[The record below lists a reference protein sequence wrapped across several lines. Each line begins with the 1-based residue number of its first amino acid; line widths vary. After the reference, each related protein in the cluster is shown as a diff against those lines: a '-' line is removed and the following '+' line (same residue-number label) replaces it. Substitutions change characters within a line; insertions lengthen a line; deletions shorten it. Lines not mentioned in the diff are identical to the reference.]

1 MDDLDF
7 LHANLPEFEGYDDEE
22 ARHHTDQ
29 RVRAWVGGSLA
40 DVQVRLDAALAARS
54 ELREQLEATI
64 LRCQFPDQKF
74 VLRLDATHGIE
85 PALKA
90 SLAACDRKLVELA
103 QESCHVDEAGLGQ
116 ILAEINQTFD
126 RRSQQ
131 VPAPSA

>member
-29 RVRAWVGGSLA
+29 RVRAWVGG
-40 DVQVRLDAALAARS
+40 
-54 ELREQLEATI
+54 
-64 LRCQFPDQKF
+64 
-74 VLRLDATHGIE
+74 
-85 PALKA
+85 